1 LILHRYDLGWLV
13 PFLLYLAITLRIL
26 FFHVPITI
34 VTRPMHLVWNNTG
47 VRFAQLI
54 PDELKIPAGALLV
67 VAVFLAG
74 SFASPESQDNTRAN
88 RAVSL
93 FGLVV
98 FIAVLWAT
106 SRDRKMVKWHTVI
119 VGMFTQFIIALFV
132 LRTKAGCMYTPN
144 EILSTT
150 R

>member
-1 LILHRYDLGWLV
+1 
-13 PFLLYLAITLRIL
+13 
-26 FFHVPITI
+26 
-34 VTRPMHLVWNNTG
+34 MHFVWNNTG

-54 PDELKIPAGALLV
+54 PDKLKIPAGALLV
-67 VAVFLAG
+67 AAVFVVG
-74 SFASPESQDNTRAN
+74 SFASPESHDNTRPN

-93 FGLVV
+93 FGLAV

-132 LRTKAGCMYTPN
+132 LRTKAGCMYILN
-144 EILSTT
+144 EEMMFKCGS
-150 R
+150 

>member
-1 LILHRYDLGWLV
+1 
-13 PFLLYLAITLRIL
+13 
-26 FFHVPITI
+26 
-34 VTRPMHLVWNNTG
+34 MHLVWDNTG

-54 PDELKIPAGALLV
+54 PDKLKVPAGALLV

-93 FGLVV
+93 FGLAV

-132 LRTKAGCMYTPN
+132 LRTKAGCMYNPN
-144 EILSTT
+144 QDSGTNMEIRLMTVVKMISSALYLVWPGIFSALPI
-150 R
+150 REPHF